1 MTAIDI
7 FTIFYIIAHFPGFQR
22 PWFPLDTGTPYH
34 CYLGLTKSLKKNTMN
49 IFMAVHITEVDRKVT
64 ISVKSQGLRDRHAS
78 PGLLLIL
85 RPEMTDL
92 LWFSLSIQRTAR
104 VSQTTKDI
112 HQLCNKDK
120 WAFSVLLL
128 IWKIEKVFHQT
139 KKNSILAKGTSE
151 IGKFDYSWS
160 DYIIFIVPSIV
171 PPTASLDK
179 RSKFNELFSRGH
191 DTKLIGYCY

>member
-1 MTAIDI
+1 
-7 FTIFYIIAHFPGFQR
+7 
-22 PWFPLDTGTPYH
+22 
-34 CYLGLTKSLKKNTMN
+34 MN

-64 ISVKSQGLRDRHAS
+64 ISVKSQGLRDRHEPWSVAHLTS
-78 PGLLLIL
+78 GNDWSAVI
-85 RPEMTDL
+85 RS
-92 LWFSLSIQRTAR
+92 FYSKNHR
-104 VSQTTKDI
+104 VSETTKDI

-120 WAFSVLLL
+120 WAFSVLYL

-160 DYIIFIVPSIV
+160 DYIICIVPSIV